1 MARVPYQQ
9 VLEQLAVLQALTE
22 FEPTIIGTPPLGIDV
37 STSDIDIACT
47 ASDLMLFRSA
57 AIAHYGD
64 RTDFAVKDLRRF
76 GAPAVGVTFNAA
88 GWEIELFC
96 QQLPVNEQWGVRH
109 FNVEQRVLRLCP
121 ELREQVIELKQ
132 AGVKTEPAFAQ
143 LLGLQGDPYEAVL
156 ELENWSDEA
165 LVAAAS

>member
-1 MARVPYQQ
+1 MTRDPYQQ
-9 VLEQLAVLQALTE
+9 VLDDLGVLQALAE

-37 STSDIDIACT
+37 STSDIDVACT
-47 ASDLMLFRSA
+47 ASDLSRFKSA
-57 AIAHYGD
+57 ATARYGD
-64 RTDFAVKDLRRF
+64 RPGFAVKDLKHF
-76 GAPAVGVTFNAA
+76 GAPALGVTFSTA

-96 QQLPVNEQWGVRH
+96 QQLPINQQWGVRH

-132 AGVKTEPAFAQ
+132 AGIKTEPAFAQ

-156 ELENWSDEA
+156 ELETWSDEA
-165 LVAAAS
+165 LVAAVG